1 MWGLVLMPQLPR
13 DDKDTG
19 YAGDMPTS
27 ITSMRNMRSHLKRKM
42 RMDEIHPDNVSDD
55 EMTNFLISSFGFS
68 REFCAKAV
76 EEWREEL

>member
-1 MWGLVLMPQLPR
+1 MPQLPR

-27 ITSMRNMRSHLKRKM
+27 ITSMRNMKSHLKRKM

-55 EMTNFLISSFGFS
+55 EMTLVRKWLRRLDISD
-68 REFCAKAV
+68 V
-76 EEWREEL
+76 ESEGARKEVEANLNP